1 MKKLK
6 LTKEEKK
13 IEEALLRNE
22 YTPVTGAELREITDA
37 IHARKKDV
45 MMTIRVNGND
55 IKLIKKKAKKKGLKY
70 QTFITEILH
79 RVAVH

>member
-22 YTPVTGAELREITDA
+22 YIPVTGAELRGITNA

-45 MMTIRVNGND
+45 MMTIRG
-55 IKLIKKKAKKKGLKY
+55 
-70 QTFITEILH
+70 EW
-79 RVAVH
+79 

>member
-22 YTPVTGAELREITDA
+22 YIPVTATELKEITDA

-45 MMTIRVNGND
+45 MMTIRVNSND
-55 IKLIKKKAKKKGLKY
+55 IKLIRRKAKKKGLKY

-79 RVAVH
+79 QVAVH